1 MIPLELSPSSQLPS
15 VSLNQREIIE
25 HQEEVENDKYWID
38 AIEGKTSKIKIKIP
52 PKPYKEKILEHKCGS
67 CGKRVYSIKALNQHT
82 DVCIIGIL
90 ATFFSQFKL
99 IYSERCAY
107 KISSFEYQMNALSLI
122 YNTNKILKK
131 VAKKQK
137 LNLGSFCTEIS
148 TMTSSIRSLE
158 TSTAAQRFYSP
169 DNGYN
174 SGI

>member
-1 MIPLELSPSSQLPS
+1 MIPLELSPSSQLPF
-15 VSLNQREIIE
+15 VSLNQREINE
-25 HQEEVENDKYWID
+25 HQEEVESDKYWID

-52 PKPYKEKILEHKCGS
+52 PKPQNKEKILEHKCGS
-67 CGKRVYSIKALNQHT
+67 CGKRVYSIRALNQHT

-90 ATFFSQFKL
+90 ATFFSQFKQ
-99 IYSERCAY
+99 IYSDRCAY

-122 YNTNKILKK
+122 YNTNKNLKT

-137 LNLGSFCTEIS
+137 LNLGAFCTEIS
-148 TMTSSIRSLE
+148 TNPSSFE